1 MQMFHP
7 VNDDR
12 GFSMIESLICIITV
26 MLVVFGSVFLV
37 KRMYSCSDEIMKKSM
52 ELLEKKNA
60 ALSVS

>member
-1 MQMFHP
+1 MQMFHR

>member
-1 MQMFHP
+1 MQMFHR

-37 KRMYSCSDEIMKKSM
+37 KRMYSCSDEIMRKSM

>member
-1 MQMFHP
+1 MQMFHR

-37 KRMYSCSDEIMKKSM
+37 KRMYSCSDKKKKKSM